1 LDGFVFKKHQ
11 SKGRFEMKKINQM
24 IVGTVFAFSLVG
36 PSQQAHAVIPTT
48 DSLSITQII
57 ALGVTLVDQLVMLGN
72 QYDLAKVQYDEM
84 RGISNIGKSIS
95 DQLETNRDQLFALK
109 APSDVFKDPLFT
121 VDQLFSKEGKA
132 KESYIKRS
140 EFIQSNVTKVN
151 GMYESLLARK
161 STLNSLKNQIGSAN
175 TNKQILDLTARI
187 SAENGLL
194 QNDIA
199 LISMLKISMDL
210 SDQAMNFEEAGRRIA
225 NLKEASDVK

>member
-1 LDGFVFKKHQ
+1 
-11 SKGRFEMKKINQM
+11 
-24 IVGTVFAFSLVG
+24 
-36 PSQQAHAVIPTT
+36 
-48 DSLSITQII
+48 
-57 ALGVTLVDQLVMLGN
+57 
-72 QYDLAKVQYDEM
+72 
-84 RGISNIGKSIS
+84 
-95 DQLETNRDQLFALK
+95 
-109 APSDVFKDPLFT
+109 
-121 VDQLFSKEGKA
+121 LFSKEGKA

-161 STLNSLKNQIGSAN
+161 STLNSLKNQIGSAT